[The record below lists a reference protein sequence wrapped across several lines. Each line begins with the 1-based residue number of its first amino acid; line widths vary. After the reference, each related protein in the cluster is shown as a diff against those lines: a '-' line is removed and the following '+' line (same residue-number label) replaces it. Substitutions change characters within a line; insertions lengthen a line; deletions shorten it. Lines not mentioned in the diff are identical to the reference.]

1 VPSSDSP
8 WRRRVTS
15 LARSARRRARPVR
28 DLVRPRNEATE
39 VTARLEQLTEARDH
53 LAAIALA
60 EANLDRFASDKAF
73 LRQVRT
79 TASRAG
85 AMSLQR
91 RATELQL
98 RLGHDPRLRRLADE
112 LEGRWR
118 ETSAD
123 WSPVVD
129 PAVAATLEPV
139 TDPVPGRVV
148 HVVKVTMPY
157 RQSGYSV
164 RTMYS
169 LSAQAEV
176 GLEPIAVTPLDFP
189 QDVPDGPEEE
199 WVGGVRHLRL
209 RRDRVPDHE
218 PFDRYLEAWAT
229 ALAPVVASLRPE
241 VLHVH
246 SGHRG
251 YESALVAL
259 AVGDLLGVPV
269 VYEVR
274 GFFESLWTSDVA
286 WAEQSETYRRRRD
299 TETRC
304 MTRAAA
310 VVTLSESMRGDI
322 VERGVDPDRV
332 HVVPNGVDT
341 DTFSPRPRSQE
352 LVDRYGLAGSFVF
365 GYVSNLDHY
374 REGQELLVEA
384 AVELRRR
391 GVPATA
397 LVVGDGRRRSLLER
411 RAAEVDAGSAVVFTG
426 SVPHAEVLDY
436 YTLCDVFVVPRID
449 ERAARLVTPLKPLEA
464 MALQVPLL
472 VSDLPAL
479 REIIGGG
486 ARGSTFRAGDVASL
500 ADELERL
507 YRDPER
513 ARQLAAEAR
522 RWVETERRWEVNGA
536 RYQEV
541 YRSVLGAG
549 PGA

>member
-1 VPSSDSP
+1 M
-8 WRRRVTS
+8 
-15 LARSARRRARPVR
+15 
-28 DLVRPRNEATE
+28 
-39 VTARLEQLTEARDH
+39 TARLEQLTEARDH
-53 LAAIALA
+53 AAAIALA
-60 EANLDRFASDKAF
+60 EQHLDRFATDRAF

-85 AMSLQR
+85 AISLQR

-98 RLGHDPRLRRLADE
+98 ALGADPRLRRLADE

-129 PAVAATLEPV
+129 PVVAATLDPV
-139 TDPVPGRVV
+139 TEPVPGRVL

-189 QDVPDGPEEE
+189 QDVPDGPAEE

-209 RRDRVPDHE
+209 RRDAVPAHE
-218 PFDRYLEAWAT
+218 PFDRYLDAWAT

-241 VLHVH
+241 IVHVH

-259 AVGDLLGVPV
+259 AVGDLLRVPV

-274 GFFESLWTSDVA
+274 GFFESLWTSDVR
-286 WAEQSETYRRRRD
+286 WAEQSEIYRRRRD

-322 VERGVDPDRV
+322 VDRGVDPERV

-341 DTFSPRPRSQE
+341 DTFSPRPRSEE
-352 LVDRYGLAGSFVF
+352 LVDRYGLADSFVF

-397 LVVGDGRRRSLLER
+397 LVVGDGKRRAMLER
-411 RAAEVDAGSAVVFTG
+411 RAAELDAGSAVVFTG

-464 MALQVPLL
+464 MALGVPLL

-486 ARGSTFRAGDVASL
+486 ARGSTFRAGDVTSL
-500 ADELERL
+500 ADELEQLHRE
-507 YRDPER
+507 PER
-513 ARQLAAEAR
+513 ARQLAVEAR

-536 RYQEV
+536 RYQAV
-541 YRSVLGAG
+541 YRTVREGR
-549 PGA
+549 PGD

>member
-1 VPSSDSP
+1 
-8 WRRRVTS
+8 
-15 LARSARRRARPVR
+15 
-28 DLVRPRNEATE
+28 
-39 VTARLEQLTEARDH
+39 
-53 LAAIALA
+53 
-60 EANLDRFASDKAF
+60 
-73 LRQVRT
+73 
-79 TASRAG
+79 
-85 AMSLQR
+85 
-91 RATELQL
+91 
-98 RLGHDPRLRRLADE
+98 
-112 LEGRWR
+112 
-118 ETSAD
+118 
-123 WSPVVD
+123 
-129 PAVAATLEPV
+129 
-139 TDPVPGRVV
+139 
-148 HVVKVTMPY
+148 
-157 RQSGYSV
+157 
-164 RTMYS
+164 
-169 LSAQAEV
+169 
-176 GLEPIAVTPLDFP
+176 
-189 QDVPDGPEEE
+189 

-209 RRDRVPDHE
+209 RRDAVPAHE
-218 PFDRYLEAWAT
+218 PFDRYLDAWAT

-241 VLHVH
+241 IVHVH

-259 AVGDLLGVPV
+259 AVGDLLRVPV

-274 GFFESLWTSDVA
+274 GFFESLWTSDVR
-286 WAEQSETYRRRRD
+286 WAEQSEIYRRRRD

-322 VERGVDPDRV
+322 VERGVDPERV

-341 DTFSPRPRSQE
+341 DTFSPRPRSEE
-352 LVDRYGLAGSFVF
+352 LVDRYGLADSFVF

-397 LVVGDGRRRSLLER
+397 LVVGDGKRRAMLER
-411 RAAEVDAGSAVVFTG
+411 RAAELDAGSAVVFTG

-464 MALQVPLL
+464 MALGVPLL

-486 ARGSTFRAGDVASL
+486 ARGSTFRAGDVTSL
-500 ADELERL
+500 ADELEQLHRE
-507 YRDPER
+507 PER
-513 ARQLAAEAR
+513 ARQLAVEAR

-536 RYQEV
+536 RYQAV
-541 YRSVLGAG
+541 YRTVREGR
-549 PGA
+549 PGD

>member
-1 VPSSDSP
+1 VPNPAVPSLRP
-8 WRRRVTS
+8 LWHRVRPVLGRIRRTVQGPR
-15 LARSARRRARPVR
+15 RRRA
-28 DLVRPRNEATE
+28 
-39 VTARLEQLTEARDH
+39 ARVAHELARLTEAGQH
-53 LAAIALA
+53 EEALNRSHVA
-60 EANLDRFASDKAF
+60 LQEYGDDRLV
-73 LRQVRT
+73 LRQLRR

-85 AMSLQR
+85 AMSL
-91 RATELQL
+91 ELEVA
-98 RLGHDPRLRRLADE
+98 DRLAVMTGRPGTSRH
-112 LEGRWR
+112 LLGRWR

-123 WSPVVD
+123 WSPAVD
-129 PAVAATLEPV
+129 PGLAATLEPV

-169 LSAQAEV
+169 LSAQAAV

-189 QDVPDGPEEE
+189 QDVPAVPEEE

-209 RRDRVPDHE
+209 RRARVPDDE
-218 PFDRYLEAWAT
+218 PVDRYLEAWAT

-251 YESALVAL
+251 YESALVTL
-259 AVGDLLGVPV
+259 AVGELLGVPV

-274 GFFESLWTSDVA
+274 GFFESLWTSDIA

-310 VVTLSESMRGDI
+310 VVTLSESMREDI
-322 VERGVDPDRV
+322 VGRGVDPDRV

-341 DTFSPRPRSQE
+341 DTFAPRPRSQE
-352 LVDRYGLAGSFVF
+352 LVDRYGLRGSFVF

-374 REGQELLVEA
+374 REGQELLVDA
-384 AVELRRR
+384 AVALRRR

-397 LVVGDGRRRSLLER
+397 LVVGDGRRRALLER
-411 RAAEVDAGSAVVFTG
+411 RAAEVGAGSAVVFTG

-486 ARGSTFRAGDVASL
+486 ARGSTFRAGDVTSL
-500 ADELERL
+500 AEELERL

-513 ARQLAAEAR
+513 AGQLAVEAR

-536 RYQEV
+536 RYQGV
-541 YRSVLGAG
+541 YRSVLGSG
-549 PGA
+549 PRA